1 MKIKI
6 RYDNKLTEVEIPDD
20 DYTLMLDIDYEMR
33 LAEAPEDKKEEIE
46 RCNTVQEMFDLMN
59 KTEYNNWHKF
69 DRHSALT
76 TTPKR
81 IDGKTKKD
89 IENIVMGL
97 FNLIKKNY

>member
-46 RCNTVQEMFDLMN
+46 RPFQL
-59 KTEYNNWHKF
+59 W
-69 DRHSALT
+69 
-76 TTPKR
+76 
-81 IDGKTKKD
+81 
-89 IENIVMGL
+89 
-97 FNLIKKNY
+97 